1 MKMINAVFLTA
12 ASLMLG
18 TVAAAQAQSP
28 QLPSA
33 SQETRAPSLQNDP
46 QNAHP
51 LFTIGHLEVHVW
63 APVEPH
69 YDANMNRTLA
79 GDPPWAGE

>member
-1 MKMINAVFLTA
+1 MKTINTVFLAA

-18 TVAAAQAQSP
+18 TAAAAQAAQG
-28 QLPSA
+28 PSA
-33 SQETRAPSLQNDP
+33 SQETRAPSWPNAAR
-46 QNAHP
+46 NAHP

-69 YDANMNRTLA
+69 YDANMNRTIA
-79 GDPPWAGE
+79 GDPPWDGE